1 MPTELQ
7 FRRDSDSNLNNIV
20 GQNGEIFINTD
31 DYSIRIHDGATLGGA
46 SVIPTKDYVDNLA
59 VSGAQ
64 GPQGPE
70 GDGAQGPQGPVGSQG
85 PQGPAGDGGTGDGA
99 QGPQGPEGDGAQGPQ
114 GPVGSQGP
122 QGPAGDGGTGDGVD
136 FNSIDGGIAV
146 GDLNEVNLF
155 NASGFGYDNTSSGW
169 ISSAFGSRNTVSGE
183 QSAAFGIRN
192 RAAANCSSAFGYR
205 VEVATNDV
213 SEFGKWNS
221 SGRKSAI
228 RLHNTGMAAITIEDN
243 STAYTAS
250 TATAGA
256 EANDELAENMYAL
269 RRNGDAIFIDLN
281 IDGIVK
287 TLPLGSA
294 TDLENQPTTS

>member
-59 VSGAQ
+59 VS
-64 GPQGPE
+64 
-70 GDGAQGPQGPVGSQG
+70 
-85 PQGPAGDGGTGDGA
+85 GA

-228 RLHNTGMAAITIEDN
+228 RLHDTGMAAITIEDN